1 MFTELYKKLKPFLWY
16 LPGFLLWAAYPPMG
30 ERMDCLFALAPLMWL
45 SRREVSAGIVAKRWF
60 QSGVFYWIATLSW
73 MPAIVKNG
81 GPWPLVVLGWFA
93 LAAYCAAYFAAYGWL
108 SAKYWRWAKGIDLNT
123 ETRRRRDRYGWR
135 LLGILIV
142 EPVLWCGLELVRS
155 RFLGGFAW
163 NQLGVVPVNSG
174 FGAPAAL
181 GGVYLCSAV
190 VVLINGTIAG
200 IAERVWKPER
210 SGFANLKRLGSLET
224 LLAFGVVWGI
234 YALARLEPAPCQDG
248 ASLKVAMVQRN
259 FPCVFKAQ
267 EERPIEIYE
276 RLLDNVA
283 MLRPD
288 LVVLPESA
296 MCEFGPVDQQGAVR
310 FAEWVAKKTGG
321 AALLAGGTRYE
332 DGKTFNSAALYSG
345 EENDTRTTTRVDV
358 YDKVHLVPF
367 GEFIP
372 GDKWITALQK
382 LAPVGSCTA
391 GELKTLRIGGET
403 ESVRQ
408 QVEAGVAICFED
420 TDSAQ
425 MRELA
430 KKGAKVLF
438 FITNDSWFS
447 HSVEAEQHAWQAV
460 ARAIETGLPVVRVGN
475 SGVTGTIAPGGKTSW
490 LVGPNGRPLVDK
502 EGTMFDKV
510 KVKGEGEQWTVY
522 VWLGDIPLGIA
533 FALLIL
539 SMILVKY
546 KAHYEQ
552 RRTLSL

>member
-1 MFTELYKKLKPFLWY
+1 MMFSRLFQRFLKIAWF

-45 SRREVSAGIVAKRWF
+45 SRREVSAGIAAKRWF
-60 QSGVFYWIATLSW
+60 QSGIAYWLATLSW

-108 SAKYWRWAKGIDLNT
+108 SARYWRWARSSNT
-123 ETRRRRDRYGWR
+123 QTLQSSNTSYWKR
-135 LLGILIV
+135 LLGVLLV
-142 EPVLWCGLELVRS
+142 EPILWCGLELVRS
-155 RFLGGFAW
+155 RFMGGFAW

-200 IAERVWKPER
+200 IVERMWKPER

-224 LLAFGVVWGI
+224 LLAFGAVWGI
-234 YALARLEPAPCQDG
+234 YSCASLASGRQTASPLEGKA
-248 ASLKVAMVQRN
+248 LKVAMVQRN

-267 EERPIEIYE
+267 EEKPLAVYE
-276 RLLDNVA
+276 RLLGNVA
-283 MLRPD
+283 ALGPD

-296 MCEFGPVDQQGAVR
+296 MCEFGAVDQQGAVR
-310 FAEWVAKKTGG
+310 FAEWVSQRTGG

-332 DGKTFNSAALYSG
+332 DGKTYNSAALYST
-345 EENDTRTTTRVDV
+345 NSVSI

-372 GDKWITALQK
+372 GDKWIAALQK
-382 LAPVGSCTA
+382 LAPVGSCTP
-391 GELKTLRIGGET
+391 GELKLLPLPGSTSSLDLDL
-403 ESVRQ
+403 
-408 QVEAGVAICFED
+408 GVAICFED

-430 KKGAKVLF
+430 RIGANVLF

-447 HSVEAEQHAWQAV
+447 QSVEAEQHAWQSV

-475 SGVTGTIAPGGKTSW
+475 SGVTGTIAPDGRTSW
-490 LVGPNGRPLVDK
+490 LAGPNGRPLVDR
-502 EGTMFDKV
+502 EGTMMDKV
-510 KVKGEGEQWTVY
+510 VIRSAPAPTLY
-522 VWLGDIPLGIA
+522 TLSGDWPLGIA
-533 FALLIL
+533 FALIIL

-546 KAHYEQ
+546 KAHHE
-552 RRTLSL
+552 

>member
-1 MFTELYKKLKPFLWY
+1 MFLADIFRRIKPFLWFV
-16 LPGFLLWAAYPPMG
+16 PGFLLYAAYPPMG

-45 SRREVSAGIVAKRWF
+45 SRREPSAKVAARRWF
-60 QSGVFYWIATLSW
+60 FSGLVFWLATLSW

-93 LAAYCAAYFAAYGWL
+93 LAAYCAAYFAAFGWL
-108 SAKYWRWAKGIDLNT
+108 SAKFWGWARGGDLNT
-123 ETRRRRDRYGWR
+123 EEQRHRDGYWRR
-135 LLGILIV
+135 LLGILVV

-155 RFLGGFAW
+155 RFLGGFSW

-174 FGAPAAL
+174 FGSPAAL

-190 VVLINGTIAG
+190 VILINGTVAG
-200 IAERVWKPER
+200 IAERIWKPER
-210 SGFANLKRLGSLET
+210 SGFANLKRRGSVET
-224 LLAFGVVWGI
+224 VLAFGVVWGI
-234 YALARLEPAPCQDG
+234 YALSSAARRDVAPYHDEAC
-248 ASLKVAMVQRN
+248 LKVAMVQRN
-259 FPCVFKAQ
+259 FPCVFKQQ
-267 EERPIEIYE
+267 EENPYRVYG

-310 FAEWVAKKTGG
+310 FADWVAKKTGG

-332 DGKTFNSAALYSG
+332 DGRTYNSAALYST
-345 EENDTRTTTRVDV
+345 NSVSV

-382 LAPVGSCTA
+382 LCPVGSCTP
-391 GELKTLRIGGET
+391 GELKTLPFYACASDPQLPLGC
-403 ESVRQ
+403 
-408 QVEAGVAICFED
+408 AICFED

-425 MRELA
+425 MRKLA
-430 KKGAKVLF
+430 KMGATALF

-447 HSVEAEQHAWQAV
+447 HSVEPEQHAWQAV

-475 SGVTGTIAPGGKTSW
+475 SGVTGTIAPDGKASW
-490 LVGPNGRPLVDK
+490 LLGPNGRPLVDR
-502 EGTMFDKV
+502 EGTMLDRVSICAEPTPTATFY
-510 KVKGEGEQWTVY
+510 TSF
-522 VWLGDIPLGIA
+522 GDWPLGIA

-546 KAHYEQ
+546 KAHYEK
-552 RRTLSL
+552 RRYLSM